1 MTSELFAGQTD
12 LPIFNLEI
20 KGRFSMESH
29 SSVAVHSNAF
39 NFGEFVSG
47 GVDPRTG
54 MYTCAFS
61 LASIVVTSF
70 NKPRLSK
77 ALISTSTI

>member
-1 MTSELFAGQTD
+1 
-12 LPIFNLEI
+12 
-20 KGRFSMESH
+20 MESN
-29 SSVAVHSNAF
+29 SSSAVHSNAF

-61 LASIVVTSF
+61 LGKLHSSDLNGPELALSVALIRSIRRIVVS
-70 NKPRLSK
+70 
-77 ALISTSTI
+77 ALAGL